1 MRAQPF
7 REPLH
12 MQQPPLLS
20 STCLSPITGTTLSC
34 SPLRNEKG
42 PDDKCQMSPAMWT
55 LHNIKSLWVQ
65 RGNQGTDRLRMRQL
79 IWKRHMLDQKC
90 LRFYKVHRQKVFQ
103 ATNCTVL
110 LQDIEYI
117 QSKHSKV
124 NLQ

>member
-1 MRAQPF
+1 
-7 REPLH
+7 
-12 MQQPPLLS
+12 
-20 STCLSPITGTTLSC
+20 
-34 SPLRNEKG
+34 
-42 PDDKCQMSPAMWT
+42 MSPAMWT

-90 LRFYKVHRQKVFQ
+90 LRFYKAHRQKVFQ